1 MTVRRASVPP
11 EGPIEPPEPDGPDVV
26 TSGGGPSGRTDTAG
40 EATGA
45 PAVDRPPPVSVDEY
59 EHRASEAL
67 APTAY
72 DYFAGG
78 SGEEWTLRENRAAF
92 HRFVLRP
99 RVLVDVSE
107 RDTSTTVLGT
117 PVAFP
122 ILVAPTALQR
132 MAHREGEVATSRA
145 CADAGTVLVLST
157 IASGTIEEVAEA
169 APDAPRWFQLYVH
182 RDRGLT
188 VDLVA
193 RASAAG
199 YRALMLTVDTPVLG
213 VRDRDSRNRFA
224 TPPGIGL
231 SNVGA
236 RFLPEVGE
244 GESGLAAYVRSQQ
257 DPAVTWADVEWLR
270 SRSDLPIVLKG
281 IVTAEDAQIAGDMEI
296 DGIAVSNHGGRQ
308 LDGTIAALD
317 ALPEVV
323 EASGPSE
330 VYLDGGVRRGSDV
343 LKAMALG
350 ARAVLVGR
358 PILWGLAVGGEDGAR
373 RVLRLLAQDFD
384 VAMAIAG
391 CRTVDDISPALVRAA
406 PR

>member
-11 EGPIEPPEPDGPDVV
+11 EGPIEPPEPDLA
-26 TSGGGPSGRTDTAG
+26 TSSGGP
-40 EATGA
+40 GA
-45 PAVDRPPPVSVDEY
+45 ADDDRPAPVSIDEY
-59 EHRASEAL
+59 EERARERLPRMAF
-67 APTAY
+67 

-78 SGEEWTLRENRAAF
+78 AGDEWTLQDNRAAF
-92 HRFVLRP
+92 RRWVLRP
-99 RVLVDVSE
+99 RVLIDVSE

-132 MAHREGEVATSRA
+132 MADREGELATSRA
-145 CADAGTVLVLST
+145 SAEAGTVMVVST

-188 VDLVA
+188 QDLVE
-193 RASAAG
+193 RAVAAG

-224 TPPGIGL
+224 TPPGVGL

-236 RFLPEVGE
+236 RFLPEVEDGD
-244 GESGLAAYVRSQQ
+244 SGLAAYVRSQQ
-257 DPAVTWADVEWLR
+257 DPSVTWADVEWLR
-270 SRSDLPIVLKG
+270 SLCDLPIVLKG
-281 IVTAEDAQIAGDMEI
+281 IVTAEDAALADDAEVDAIV
-296 DGIAVSNHGGRQ
+296 VSNHGGRQ
-308 LDGTIAALD
+308 LDGTIATLD

-323 EASGPSE
+323 EASGACE
-330 VYLDGGVRRGSDV
+330 VYLDGGVRRGPDV
-343 LKAMALG
+343 LKALALG
-350 ARAVLVGR
+350 ARAVMVGR
-358 PILWGLAVGGEDGAR
+358 PVLWGLAVAGEAGVR
-373 RVLRLLAQDFD
+373 RVLRLLAQDLD

-391 CRTVDDISPALVRAA
+391 CRTIDEISPALVRPA

>member
-1 MTVRRASVPP
+1 
-11 EGPIEPPEPDGPDVV
+11 
-26 TSGGGPSGRTDTAG
+26 
-40 EATGA
+40 
-45 PAVDRPPPVSVDEY
+45 
-59 EHRASEAL
+59 
-67 APTAY
+67 
-72 DYFAGG
+72 
-78 SGEEWTLRENRAAF
+78 
-92 HRFVLRP
+92 
-99 RVLVDVSE
+99 
-107 RDTSTTVLGT
+107 
-117 PVAFP
+117 
-122 ILVAPTALQR
+122 
-132 MAHREGEVATSRA
+132 
-145 CADAGTVLVLST
+145 
-157 IASGTIEEVAEA
+157 
-169 APDAPRWFQLYVH
+169 
-182 RDRGLT
+182 
-188 VDLVA
+188 
-193 RASAAG
+193 
-199 YRALMLTVDTPVLG
+199 MLTVDTPVLG

-270 SRSDLPIVLKG
+270 SQTDLPIVLKG